1 MRALQTVLL
10 LGAIFA
16 SPLAAIAET
25 GSTDCVLFKKFPKD
39 SVGDFYRRDILPV
52 LAPRH
57 WQNRNRFDSGNP
69 GLPGTNL
76 DLMSPPFLCTYAVF
90 RPVLIDPDFELC
102 LAYLSDDLQGGIQHS
117 DRIVL
122 EDAKACKNFYNRA
135 AFKFLLKD
143 LVGARADLNTCLK
156 LWYNE
161 FGDLG
166 PHQADERRLAIEKL
180 DRKVC
185 QALLHFSVAEG
196 KGAFEKEVD
205 IQNSPRGCHF
215 PYFKPALI
223 DAEADLCLSYL
234 NENPEKGIKQLNRVI
249 CKDSESSSNFYNRA
263 AFKYLAKDCTG
274 ARSDLN
280 TCLILWKKENSSLD
294 SMEADIR
301 RFAIEELDRNISQ
314 ALLFWKK

>member
-1 MRALQTVLL
+1 MMNLKRAPAIVLIL
-10 LGAIFA
+10 I
-16 SPLAAIAET
+16 SICPLAASAEQ
-25 GSTDCVLFKKFPKD
+25 GSSFFYSPAELNWIDCKEKEWRAGKISSLSESYLFKEP
-39 SVGDFYRRDILPV
+39 
-52 LAPRH
+52 
-57 WQNRNRFDSGNP
+57 
-69 GLPGTNL
+69 
-76 DLMSPPFLCTYAVF
+76 CTYAVF
-90 RPVLIDPDFELC
+90 RPALVDPDKDLWQ
-102 LAYLSDDLQGGIQHS
+102 AYLNDDLQSGLQYS
-117 DRIVL
+117 DRNVL
-122 EDAKACKNFYNRA
+122 ADAKASKNFYNRA
-135 AFKFLLKD
+135 AFKYVLND
-143 LVGARADLNTCLK
+143 YGEARADLNTCLK

-215 PYFKPALI
+215 PFFKPALI
-223 DAEADLCLSYL
+223 DAEVDLCLAYL
-234 NENPEKGIKQLNRVI
+234 NDDPEEGIKQLDMAI
-249 CKDSESSSNFYNRA
+249 CKDSESISSCYNRA
-263 AFKYLAKDCTG
+263 AFKYLAKDFSG

-280 TCLILWKKENSSLD
+280 TCLMLRLKELNSID
-294 SMEADIR
+294 AIEADVR